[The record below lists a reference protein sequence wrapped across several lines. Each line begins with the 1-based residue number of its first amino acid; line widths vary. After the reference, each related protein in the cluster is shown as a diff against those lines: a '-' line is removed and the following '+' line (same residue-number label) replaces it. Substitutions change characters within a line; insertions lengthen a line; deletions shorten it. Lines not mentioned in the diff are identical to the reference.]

1 MKRHIL
7 VGMIAAITFLA
18 IAANPVFGQVGT
30 IRIEPHGSYYPSPI
44 MLSSPATFNISVVTQ
59 AADPTTDPH
68 ILLVMTNSCY
78 HGLTGT
84 VNVTWT
90 GGFIAFP
97 KPWTEVNTGEYVPPT
112 GTVPGVRY
120 QASSLKDHLNTSDSV
135 WWAYGPFLAGNITQ
149 TKQEFTV
156 TLPSTDPRMLVYAI
170 GKTGEETEL
179 FNNRVPPT
187 KAGFVVPELGPVL
200 LALAS
205 FSAFALF
212 AIRRRKVMRLK

>member
-7 VGMIAAITFLA
+7 VGIIATMTLLAIT
-18 IAANPVFGQVGT
+18 ANPVFGQVGT
-30 IRIEPHGSYYPSPI
+30 IRIEPHGSYYPDPI
-44 MLSSPATFNISVVTQ
+44 MLSSPATFNISVQ
-59 AADPTTDPH
+59 RSADPTTDPH

-78 HGLTGT
+78 HGLTDD

-97 KPWTEVNTGEYVPPT
+97 KPWTEVNTGYVPPT

-120 QASSLKDHLNTSDSV
+120 QVSGLKDHLNTSDSV
-135 WWAYGPFLAGNITQ
+135 WWAYGPFLADDITQ

-156 TLPSTDPRMLVYAI
+156 TLPSTDARMLVYAI
-170 GKTGEETEL
+170 GKTGETEL

-187 KAGFVVPELGPVL
+187 MAGFVVPELGPVL

-212 AIRRRKVMRLK
+212 AIRRRRVMRPK

>member
-7 VGMIAAITFLA
+7 VGMIATITLLA
-18 IAANPVFGQVGT
+18 FAANPVFGQVGT
-30 IRIEPHGSYYPSPI
+30 IRIEPHGSYYPDPI
-44 MLSSPATFNISVVTQ
+44 MLSSPATFNISVQ
-59 AADPTTDPH
+59 RSADPTTDPH

-78 HGLTGT
+78 YGLTGT

-90 GGFIAFP
+90 GGYNDALVFA
-97 KPWTEVNTGEYVPPT
+97 EVNTGEYVPPT

-120 QASSLKDHLNTSDSV
+120 QVSGLKDHLNTSDSV

-156 TLPSTDPRMLVYAI
+156 TLPSTDARMLVYAI
-170 GKTGEETEL
+170 GKTGETEL

-187 KAGFVVPELGPVL
+187 MAGFVVPELGPVL

-212 AIRRRKVMRLK
+212 TIRRRKVMRLK

>member
-7 VGMIAAITFLA
+7 VGVIATMTLLAIT
-18 IAANPVFGQVGT
+18 ANPVFGQVGT
-30 IRIEPHGSYYPSPI
+30 IRIEPHGSYYPDPI
-44 MLSSPATFNISVVTQ
+44 MLSSPATFNISVQ
-59 AADPTTDPH
+59 RSADPTTDPH

-78 HGLTGT
+78 YGLTGT

-90 GGFIAFP
+90 GGYREFPAF
-97 KPWTEVNTGEYVPPT
+97 TEVNTGYVPPT

-120 QASSLKDHLNTSDSV
+120 QVSGLKDHLNTSESV
-135 WWAYGPFLAGNITQ
+135 WWTYGPFLAGNITQ
-149 TKQEFTV
+149 IKQEFTV
-156 TLPSTDPRMLVYAI
+156 TLPSSDPRMLVYAI
-170 GKTGEETEL
+170 GKTGETEL

-187 KAGFVVPELGPVL
+187 MAGFVVPELGPVL

-212 AIRRRKVMRLK
+212 AIRRRKVV

>member
-7 VGMIAAITFLA
+7 VGIIATMTLLAIT
-18 IAANPVFGQVGT
+18 ANPVFGQVGT

-44 MLSSPATFNISVVTQ
+44 MLSSPATFNISVQ
-59 AADPTTDPH
+59 RSADPTTDPH

-97 KPWTEVNTGEYVPPT
+97 KPWTEVNTGYVPPT

-120 QASSLKDHLNTSDSV
+120 QVSGLKDHLNISDSV
-135 WWAYGPFLAGNITQ
+135 WWAYGPFLADDITQ

-156 TLPSTDPRMLVYAI
+156 TLPSTDARMLVYAI
-170 GKTGEETEL
+170 GKTGETEL

-212 AIRRRKVMRLK
+212 AIRRRRVMRPK

>member
-1 MKRHIL
+1 MKSHIL
-7 VGMIAAITFLA
+7 VGIIATMTLLAIT
-18 IAANPVFGQVGT
+18 ANPVFGQVGT

-44 MLSSPATFNISVVTQ
+44 MLSSPATFNISVQ
-59 AADPTTDPH
+59 RSADPTTDPH

-97 KPWTEVNTGEYVPPT
+97 KPWTEVNTGYVPPT

-120 QASSLKDHLNTSDSV
+120 QVS
-135 WWAYGPFLAGNITQ
+135 TQ

-156 TLPSTDPRMLVYAI
+156 TLPSTDARMLVYAI
-170 GKTGEETEL
+170 GKTGETEL

-212 AIRRRKVMRLK
+212 AIRRRRVMRPK

>member
-7 VGMIAAITFLA
+7 VGMIATITLLA
-18 IAANPVFGQVGT
+18 FAANPVFGQVGT
-30 IRIEPHGSYYPSPI
+30 IRIEPHGSYYPDPI
-44 MLSSPATFNISVVTQ
+44 MLSSPATFNISVQ
-59 AADPTTDPH
+59 RSADPTTDPH

-90 GGFIAFP
+90 GGYMEFP
-97 KPWTEVNTGEYVPPT
+97 TFTEVNTGFVPPT

-120 QASSLKDHLNTSDSV
+120 QVSGLKDHLNTSDSV

-156 TLPSTDPRMLVYAI
+156 TLPSSDPRMLVYAI
-170 GKTGEETEL
+170 GKTGETEL

-187 KAGFVVPELGPVL
+187 MAGFVVPELGPVL

>member
-7 VGMIAAITFLA
+7 VGIIATMTLLAIT
-18 IAANPVFGQVGT
+18 ANPVFGQVGT

-44 MLSSPATFNISVVTQ
+44 MLSSPATFNISVQ
-59 AADPTTDPH
+59 RSADPTTDPH

-97 KPWTEVNTGEYVPPT
+97 KPWTEVNTGYVPPT

-120 QASSLKDHLNTSDSV
+120 QVSGLKDHLNTSDSV
-135 WWAYGPFLAGNITQ
+135 WWAYGPFLADDITQ

-156 TLPSTDPRMLVYAI
+156 TLPSTDARMLVYAI
-170 GKTGEETEL
+170 GKTGETEL

-187 KAGFVVPELGPVL
+187 MAGFVVPELGPVL

-212 AIRRRKVMRLK
+212 AIRRRRVMRPK

>member
-1 MKRHIL
+1 
-7 VGMIAAITFLA
+7 MIATIALLA
-18 IAANPVFGQVGT
+18 VTANPVFGQVGT
-30 IRIEPHGSYYPSPI
+30 IRIEPHGSYYPDPI
-44 MLSSPATFNISVVTQ
+44 MLSSPATFNISVQ
-59 AADPTTDPH
+59 PAGDPTTDPQ

-112 GTVPGVRY
+112 GTTQGVRY
-120 QASSLKDHLNTSDSV
+120 QVSSLKDHLNTSESV
-135 WWAYGPFLAGNITQ
+135 WWTYGPFLAGDITQ
-149 TKQEFTV
+149 IKQEFTV
-156 TLPSTDPRMLVYAI
+156 TLPSSDPRMLVYAL
-170 GKTGEETEL
+170 GKTGETEL
-179 FNNRVPPT
+179 FTNRVPPT
-187 KAGFVVPELGPVL
+187 MAGFVVPELGPVL

-212 AIRRRKVMRLK
+212 AIRRRRVMRPK